1 MGFRIGEGYN
11 RKDTELSGTFDASPI
26 YLSPSRESSRKKS
39 KIFVA
44 KKFGEMKKAL

>member
-1 MGFRIGEGYN
+1 VKVTIAKILNYPALLMHRQFIYHRHVN
-11 RKDTELSGTFDASPI
+11 R
-26 YLSPSRESSRKKS
+26 REKKS